1 MPSTCQLVV
10 FILDDQRYALR
21 LDAVER
27 VVRAVR
33 VTPLPQAP
41 ASVCGVVDVAGQIIP
56 VLDMRRRF
64 HLPAKEVALSD
75 QLIIAR
81 ASTRL
86 VAFIVDAVSGVIE
99 CQQQD
104 VVPAEAIAAQIE
116 YVAGVLKLKDGMLF
130 IHDLDTFFSQEEA
143 RSLAEAMG
151 QI

>member
-1 MPSTCQLVV
+1 MPSTWQLVV

-81 ASTRL
+81 ASMRL

-116 YVAGVLKLKDGMLF
+116 YVAGVVKLEDGMLF
-130 IHDLDTFFSQEEA
+130 IHDLDTFLSQEEA

-151 QI
+151 KI